1 MDSAEIFVGIDI
13 SKSELEV
20 GVLPEAQTWKV
31 SNDERGITELAVRLT
46 GLEPRLVIMEA
57 TGGLERLVQSVLEEA
72 GLPVRVVNPR
82 QSRNFANALGVLAKT
97 DAIDAFVLARYGE
110 SLKPEPRP
118 SKDKETRE
126 LEALLVRRRQL
137 VKILVAEK
145 NHLRTAPKSIRP
157 SIEANIAWLGKCLKE
172 IEKDTTRFIKAMPVW
187 REKDKIIRSMSGAGP
202 GLARTL
208 LALLPELGTLNR
220 KQIAALVGL
229 APFNR
234 DSGAFKG
241 KRSIWGGRS
250 WVRCMLYMP
259 TLAAIRWN
267 PIIRSFYHRLLE
279 AGKLKKVAIAAC
291 MRKLLTILNSMVRD
305 GTRWNPS
312 PNVKA

>member
-1 MDSAEIFVGIDI
+1 MDTDEIFVGIDI

-31 SNDERGITELAVRLT
+31 SNDERGITELAVKLT

-57 TGGLERLVQSVLEEA
+57 TGGLERLVQGVLKAA

-82 QSRNFANALGVLAKT
+82 QSRNFAKALGVLAKT
-97 DAIDAFVLARYGE
+97 DAIDALVLARYGK
-110 SLKPEPRP
+110 SVKPEPRL
-118 SKDKETRE
+118 SKDKETKE

-137 VKILVAEK
+137 VKMLVAEK
-145 NHLRTAPKSIRP
+145 NHLKSAPKSIRP
-157 SIEANIAWLGKCLKE
+157 SIEANMAWLRKCLNE
-172 IEKDTTRFIKAMPVW
+172 IEKDTNRFIKAMPIW
-187 REKDKIIRSMSGAGP
+187 REKDKIIRSVPGAGP

-208 LALLPELGTLNR
+208 LALLPELGKLNR
-220 KQIAALVGL
+220 RQIAALVGV

-267 PIIRSFYHRLLE
+267 PIIGPFYQRLIA
-279 AGKLKKVAIAAC
+279 AGKLKKVAITAC
-291 MRKLLTILNSMVRD
+291 MRRLLTILNSMVRNE
-305 GTRWNPS
+305 THWNPS
-312 PNVKA
+312 LTESA